1 MAFFICSPS
10 RAIGLKCK
18 RLVTKDVIANN
29 PKIEL
34 VYFTESK
41 HVMKTPWT
49 DEVLRFSGSFH

>member
-10 RAIGLKCK
+10 SAIGLKCK
-18 RLVTKDVIANN
+18 RLVTKYVIANN

-41 HVMKTPWT
+41 HVMKFKIDILNVT
-49 DEVLRFSGSFH
+49 V